1 MATNS
6 QYLNGQLMSLASNWM
21 SMSDL
26 DFIRV
31 QGFYNVFQK
40 VTYLKTFLYHPKII
54 YKIIKYCLL
63 RNYWL
68 CINNLLY
75 GDGKTRNKTWR
86 LCTLYTKFTYVICI
100 KNN

>member
-1 MATNS
+1 M
-6 QYLNGQLMSLASNWM
+6 LSLASNWM

-54 YKIIKYCLL
+54 NKIIKYCLL
-63 RNYWL
+63 RNYCDVL
-68 CINNLLY
+68 INEVNE
-75 GDGKTRNKTWR
+75 DVND
-86 LCTLYTKFTYVICI
+86 
-100 KNN
+100 KNNFVGMYKILFNYF

>member
-1 MATNS
+1 M
-6 QYLNGQLMSLASNWM
+6 LSLASNWM

-40 VTYLKTFLYHPKII
+40 VTYLKTFLYHPKVI

-63 RNYWL
+63 RNYCDVL
-68 CINNLLY
+68 INECCCHLFLLILSIY
-75 GDGKTRNKTWR
+75 PAMVA
-86 LCTLYTKFTYVICI
+86 L
-100 KNN
+100 